1 MVDARIKF
9 LNGSEVLRALLVG
22 KDLENY
28 LNKMNQLMKT
38 GRWIDEL
45 IDLNIIFLIK
55 LINFF
60 SHEAS
65 TVKIGPLSKLVL
77 LKNIRN

>member
-38 GRWIDEL
+38 G
-45 IDLNIIFLIK
+45 
-55 LINFF
+55 
-60 SHEAS
+60 
-65 TVKIGPLSKLVL
+65 
-77 LKNIRN
+77 IR